1 MPVHDPLV
9 SVVVPVYN
17 ADAYLS
23 ACISSILEQTY
34 THFELLIVDDG
45 STDDLADMIAAV
57 AAKDY
62 RIRVIRQVHSGVT
75 RAFINGFNHS
85 TGTLVARM
93 DADDVMLP
101 QRLELQVNFLQQHP
115 QFGAVSG
122 MVQYGGSREHQQG
135 YAMHIDWLNSLRDED
150 EIFQARFIDSP
161 VANPS
166 IMFRRELWQVHG
178 GPKEGDFPEDYEQ
191 WLRWMEQGV
200 RFAKVHEPVIIWNDP
215 PTRLTR
221 NDSRYSPDAF
231 ARVKVPYLIK
241 HVLRNYNN
249 RKIAVCGAGRVTRKR
264 YREFLNEIMP
274 MISCFVDVAP
284 QRVGG
289 TIETKPVVTLE
300 NITNPEEYYVVVLTA
315 MHGAREGI
323 RSNLTGKSFS
333 SRGDF
338 VEA

>member
-1 MPVHDPLV
+1 MYDPLV

-17 ADAYLS
+17 AGAYLS

-34 THFELLIVDDG
+34 TNFELLIVDDG
-45 STDDLADMIAAV
+45 STDVVTDIIAAV
-57 AAKDY
+57 AAKDS
-62 RIRVIRQVHSGVT
+62 RIKVIRQVHSGVT
-75 RAFINGFNHS
+75 QAFINGFNHS
-85 TGTLVARM
+85 NGALVARM
-93 DADDVMLP
+93 DADDIMLP
-101 QRLELQVNFLQQHP
+101 QRLALQVNFLQQHP
-115 QFGAVSG
+115 QIGVVSG
-122 MVQYGGSREHQQG
+122 MVQYGGSREHQHG
-135 YAMHIDWLNSLRDED
+135 YAMHIAWLNSLRDED

-166 IMFRRELWQVHG
+166 IMFRRELWEIHG

-200 RFAKVHEPVIIWNDP
+200 RFGKVHEPVIIWNDP

-221 NDSRYSPDAF
+221 NDSRYSPEAF
-231 ARVKVPYLIK
+231 ARVKTPYLIK
-241 HVLRNYNN
+241 HVLNNYNN

-274 MISCFVDVAP
+274 LISCFVDVAP
-284 QRVGG
+284 KRVGG

-300 NITNPEEYYVVVLTA
+300 SITGPEEYYVVVLTA

-323 RSNLTGKSFS
+323 GNDLTTKGFSRSI
-333 SRGDF
+333 DF
-338 VEA
+338 IEV

>member
-1 MPVHDPLV
+1 VRPQI
-9 SVVVPVYN
+9 SVVLPAFNAENCIVPC
-17 ADAYLS
+17 LK
-23 ACISSILEQTY
+23 SIQSQTY
-34 THFELLIVDDG
+34 TNFEVIVVNDG
-45 STDDLADMIAAV
+45 SADHTKQLV
-57 AAKDY
+57 E
-62 RIRVIRQVHSGVT
+62 QFCHSDQRFHLIDQEHAGVT
-75 RAFINGFNHS
+75 AAFHKGFQA
-85 TGTLVARM
+85 GKGLLVARM
-93 DADDVMLP
+93 DADDIMLP
-101 QRLELQVNFLQQHP
+101 KRLELQINYLQQHP
-115 QFGAVSG
+115 QIGVVSG

-191 WLRWMEQGV
+191 WLRWMEEGV
-200 RFAKVHEPVIIWNDP
+200 RFGKVHEPVIIWNDP
-215 PTRLTR
+215 PRRLTR
-221 NDSRYSPDAF
+221 NDSRYSPEAF
-231 ARVKVPYLIK
+231 ARVKTPYLIK

-289 TIETKPVVTLE
+289 TIDTKPVVKLE
-300 NITNPEEYYVVVLTA
+300 SITNPEEYYVVVLTA
-315 MHGAREGI
+315 MHGARDGI
-323 RSNLTGKSFS
+323 RSNLTEKGFS
-333 SRGDF
+333 GSADF
-338 VEA
+338 AEA

>member
-1 MPVHDPLV
+1 MHDPLV

-17 ADAYLS
+17 AGAYLS

-34 THFELLIVDDG
+34 TNFELLIVDDG
-45 STDDLADMIAAV
+45 STDVGTDMIAAV
-57 AAKDY
+57 AAKDS

-75 RAFINGFNHS
+75 QAFINGFS
-85 TGTLVARM
+85 QSKGALVARM
-93 DADDVMLP
+93 DADDIMLP
-101 QRLELQVNFLQQHP
+101 KRLELQINYLQQHP
-115 QFGAVSG
+115 QIGVVSG

-191 WLRWMEQGV
+191 WLRWMEEGV
-200 RFAKVHEPVIIWNDP
+200 RFGKVHEPVIIWNDP

-221 NDSRYSPDAF
+221 NDSRYSPEAF
-231 ARVKVPYLIK
+231 ARVKTPYLIK

-264 YREFLNEIMP
+264 YREFLTEIMP

-300 NITNPEEYYVVVLTA
+300 SITNPEEYYVVVLTA
-315 MHGAREGI
+315 MHGARDGI
-323 RSNLTGKSFS
+323 RSNLTEKGLSGS
-333 SRGDF
+333 ADF
-338 VEA
+338 AEA